1 MFRKFTAFSPTVK
14 NRYEILFFNKEALC
28 AMMSSIKKN
37 NNSSSGSSQNNN
49 SSSGSSQ
56 NNNSSI
62 PTSSKNTNPS
72 NPTSLQ
78 NTNPSNPTSLQNTN
92 LNNVNNTSLSQLK
105 SELDTLSKEDLA
117 NIEKEINN
125 INISK
130 YKIDFKEN
138 EIINYYNILK
148 DCSYLRLYFKYTD
161 DKTLEE
167 RFKKTGKKDFN
178 YVQKYNISTLKLF
191 FDYFIR
197 IYKTIKN
204 YKEIENNYKKLD
216 KSTQTEIDDI
226 LNRKV
231 NSEKD
236 HYTNI
241 KEVLEIIKGKTGGS
255 INYFMILDI
264 KKSKLMSINSITKK
278 TNSNNKT
285 FNNKTFQTGGRKKK
299 FWFKKLA
306 SVVPLYITYM
316 YIYYYIYHASTTKNN
331 PNSIWYCLGKA
342 GMEGNRLTPSECMHS
357 ETRKRQ

>member
-1 MFRKFTAFSPTVK
+1 MLRKFTAFSPTVK
-14 NRYEILFFNKEALC
+14 NRYEILFFNKDALC

-37 NNSSSGSSQNNN
+37 NNSSIPTSSKNNN
-49 SSSGSSQ
+49 PSISTSSK

-148 DCSYLRLYFKYTD
+148 DCSYLRLYFKYTND
-161 DKTLEE
+161 ESLGE
-167 RFKKTGKKDFN
+167 RFKKNGKKDFN

-204 YKEIENNYKKLD
+204 YKEIENNYKKLE
-216 KSTQTEIDDI
+216 KSTQTEIDTI

-264 KKSKLMSINSITKK
+264 KKSNLLSINSITKK

-285 FNNKTFQTGGRKKK
+285 FQTGGRKKK
-299 FWFKKLA
+299 LWIKKLA
-306 SVVPLYITYM
+306 SFRFLYIPYM
-316 YIYYYIYHASTTKNN
+316 YIYYYMYHAFTTKNN
-331 PNSIWYCLGKA
+331 PNSIWYCFGKV
-342 GMEGNRLTPSECMHS
+342 GMEGDRPTPSECMHAK
-357 ETRKRQ
+357 TRQR